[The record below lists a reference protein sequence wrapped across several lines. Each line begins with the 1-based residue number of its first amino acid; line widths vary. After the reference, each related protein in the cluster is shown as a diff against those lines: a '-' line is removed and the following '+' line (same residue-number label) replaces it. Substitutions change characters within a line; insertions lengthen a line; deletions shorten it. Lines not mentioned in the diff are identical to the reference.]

1 MEIALQHIQDSDR
14 IWVYQ
19 ANRFLTE
26 AEIEL
31 IQTSGNAF
39 VASWATHGKPLR
51 AEVSIVYNL
60 FVIVYL

>member
-26 AEIEL
+26 VEIEL
-31 IQTSGNAF
+31 IRTAGNAF
-39 VASWATHGKPLR
+39 VASWATHG
-51 AEVSIVYNL
+51 
-60 FVIVYL
+60 